1 MPAWLAS
8 ALALIAA
15 VGLVLT
21 FPARDLQRSLE
32 AGLRGEDPLEI
43 AYMQAWLTAHPDA
56 PGLRRRLTNT
66 LIELGAFDAARE
78 QLRRLAR
85 DVDRVAAERIAV
97 LELDLDA
104 REAFSLRIDD
114 PRRAALL
121 ARVFATLES
130 LSARPLAA
138 DIELELAQRA
148 LDYGARRAAVLWLER
163 LIERDDLRPGLAWW
177 EARAASMLALGESDL
192 AARLLMRAL
201 AEAQPYADKRRL
213 FLQALRTLAA
223 AGRYDEAL
231 AAAETHLGE
240 LAGDIATLEFLTR
253 FALAAGRPD
262 VAQRYARMLLRL
274 SLRHWQ
280 RSYALASVMEPCRL
294 RESGEPVPCDRTTLD
309 SRLRGNDEVACRP
322 RAGAHLRIAPVSCV
336 RTTLDSR
343 PRLRW
348 GQALR
353 GNDSGFI
360 RVQLE
365 DRAPQL
371 PFDDRLYQL
380 SYDVFVANGNL
391 KDALAV
397 ARAAVRQAP
406 RSTPWRLRL
415 AQVADWSG
423 LPELALEN
431 WHAVARATG
440 DDKAWAEVLRRAPQV
455 SDNERWLEALQR
467 ELRRRPQ
474 AIELVQTMVGIYE
487 RRGEPQQALALLQA
501 RRDGPHR
508 RIVLENIARLA
519 QAVGDEP
526 LRRATWRA
534 LNREFGPNAA
544 YARGLAEVEAVR
556 GDAAAAFAAIASAVS
571 LAKPDDRDFWSAY
584 AELARAAG
592 NNAAAIRG
600 YRQLLAAGRTDVGVY
615 NDLAAILE
623 TDAPHEAALVMAQ
636 AFDRFGE
643 PYLAL
648 RVIYLLQS
656 AGNTAGVRAFFNRL
670 TQAQLARL
678 TKDADF
684 LSIRAQFLLA
694 EGKPRE
700 ALRDAEAALAIAP
713 DNLSVRALVVWALIT
728 VRDAPALRDRLA
740 RWSALA
746 VGASEL
752 WAPFA
757 AGWLALQEP
766 VRALRFIRLRLQ
778 AGGDPAWWLDYA
790 DAHERI
796 GHVEHAWQARAHAWP
811 LLRDSERTTP
821 RSTERRALAARLVP
835 LALSFEAP
843 DRARARLY
851 AFLRE
856 RPGTETANEKIDDVT
871 RDAAL
876 AYWIGREHSEL
887 AQAWLLRTRAHI
899 EMRPEWAALSV
910 ALATGDRPQVRA
922 LLDGAADW
930 LPIFDRIEAAQRVA
944 DSSLAQSLAFEPFE
958 RLPHNEELHARLL
971 NLTTRTPDFA
981 GGGGAFF
988 RQRPLREH
996 TWTLDGALGLSSGT
1010 QVAAQSVFIDRVSTD
1025 EAQLVGLANERLLA
1039 IALLRRFDGDGGG
1052 RLQLH
1057 ARDGVGSSAG
1067 LLVQGERD
1075 VTPRLRLGAR
1085 IGIDDLATDSVFLR
1099 AGGERDTLAFNA
1111 FVRLSQREFA
1121 SLSVEANRYSALD
1134 GGTLGR
1140 GSIVRAEFGHT
1151 LRLDY
1156 PDLSLRA
1163 SLSDLHYRPYAG
1175 LDAWLAQ
1182 LLPGSA
1188 RAGASNASFLPR
1200 STSQIGVALVCGE
1213 SARERYTRAWR
1224 PWCAFGLNHDRQSG
1238 GNYDWRVGAG
1248 GAVVGTDHLELSIG
1262 GGSSRGADATPFFQI
1277 TGRYRWLF

>member
-43 AYMQAWLTAHPDA
+43 AYMQAWLTAHPEA
-56 PGLRRRLTNT
+56 PVLRRRLTDT

-85 DVDRVAAERIAV
+85 DADRVAAERIAV

-104 REAFSLRIDD
+104 REAFSLRADD

-121 ARVFATLES
+121 GRVFATLES

-213 FLQALRTLAA
+213 FIQALRTLAA

-231 AAAETHLGE
+231 AAAEMHLGE
-240 LAGDIATLEFLTR
+240 LAGDTQTLEFLTR

-262 VAQRYARMLLRL
+262 VAQRYAKMLLRL
-274 SLRHWQ
+274 SLRQWQ
-280 RSYALASVMEPCRL
+280 RRFALAQGV
-294 RESGEPVPCDRTTLD
+294 VPAHAGTQLKEIG
-309 SRLRGNDEVACRP
+309 SR
-322 RAGAHLRIAPVSCV
+322 RAPGRQDP
-336 RTTLDSR
+336 
-343 PRLRW
+343 
-348 GQALR
+348 
-353 GNDSGFI
+353 FI

-365 DRAPQL
+365 DRTPQL
-371 PFDDRLYQL
+371 PFNDRLYQL

-406 RSTPWRLRL
+406 RSMPWRLRL

-423 LPELALEN
+423 LPEVALEN

-440 DDKAWAEVLRRAPQV
+440 DDKAWAEVLRRAPQL

-474 AIELVQTMVGIYE
+474 AIELVQAMVGIYE

-508 RIVLENIARLA
+508 RIMLENIARLA

-544 YARGLAEVEAVR
+544 YARGLAEVEAAR
-556 GDAAAAFAAIASAVS
+556 GDAAAAFAAISSAVA
-571 LAKPDDRDFWSAY
+571 LAKPDDRDYWSAY

-600 YRQLLAAGRTDVGVY
+600 YRQLLAAGRADIGVY

-623 TDAPHEAALVMAQ
+623 AEAPREAALVMEQ

-648 RVIYLLQS
+648 RVIFLRQS
-656 AGNTAGVRAFFNRL
+656 AGDSAGVRAFFDRL
-670 TQAQLARL
+670 TPAQLARL
-678 TKDADF
+678 TRDADF
-684 LSIRAQFLLA
+684 LSIRTQFLLA

-700 ALRDAEAALAIAP
+700 ALRDAQAALAIAP
-713 DNLSVRALVVWALIT
+713 DNLSVRALVVWTLIT

-740 RWSALA
+740 RWSVLA
-746 VGASEL
+746 VSASEL

-821 RSTERRALAARLVP
+821 GSTERRALAARLVP

-856 RPGTETANEKIDDVT
+856 RSGNEKIDDVT

-876 AYWIGREHSEL
+876 AYWIGREQGEL

-899 EMRPEWAALSV
+899 EMRPEWAVLGV

-930 LPIFDRIEAAQRVA
+930 LPIYDRIEAAQRVA
-944 DSSLAQSLAFEPFE
+944 DPSLAQSLAFDHFE
-958 RLPHNEELHARLL
+958 RLPHNDELHARLL

-996 TWTLDGALGLSSGT
+996 VWTLDGALAISSGT

-1025 EAQLVGLANERLLA
+1025 EAQLVGLQNERLLA
-1039 IALLRRFDGDGGG
+1039 IALHRRFDGDGAG

-1085 IGIDDLATDSVFLR
+1085 AGIKDLATDSVFVR

-1111 FVRLSQREFA
+1111 FARLSQREFA
-1121 SLSVEANRYSALD
+1121 GLSVETNRYSAL
-1134 GGTLGR
+1134 GGGALGR
-1140 GSIVRAEFGHT
+1140 STIVRAEFGHT

-1163 SLSDLHYRPYAG
+1163 SVSDLHYRPNAG

-1182 LLPGSA
+1182 LLPVSA
-1188 RAGASNASFLPR
+1188 RAGAGNASFLPR

-1224 PWCAFGLNHDRQSG
+1224 PWCALGFNHDQQSG
-1238 GNYDWRVGAG
+1238 GNYDWRAGAG
-1248 GAVVGTDHLELSIG
+1248 GAVFGTDHLELSVG